1 MGGLKTQTKNE
12 SNNTVCIHQENSLKT
27 KTLIYSQMDFGAFR
41 KYHERVVELLHNE
54 NETLHSKYKDEKK
67 LLKDEKKLLHSK
79 YTAEIL
85 SLKQKI
91 EEYNNMILEKD
102 NEIARKK

>member
-41 KYHERVVELLHNE
+41 KYHERVVEQLHSE
-54 NETLHSKYKDEKK
+54 NVTVHSKYKDQKK
-67 LLKDEKKLLHSK
+67 LLCSQHKDQKKRHK
-79 YTAEIL
+79 AEIL

-91 EEYNNMILEKD
+91 EEYNNIILEKD